1 MDTKQKIKELKIIAT
16 DEIITLADIS
26 FRFGAKTKFDSLIEK
41 KYQDL
46 YNGTLLDRKKYENAF
61 LHAYSSAYLVY
72 YLDEKTALNLGYGR
86 EVSTQNIEKHKFGSK
101 ENAFLDTNRD
111 LWNNQIGIEYAKR
124 LKAQGKSLDEVAEEI
139 FKNLMQKDSD
149 FIVDYEKDKRRWDNS
164 TKDNIWK
171 KIEEKM
177 PEAEYKK
184 FEILGNILNSK
195 PVQFFLDLQS
205 RILEKANTGYS
216 PSKEHLDLFF
226 NNQKNTS
233 SIKDKIQFAPNKDKT
248 NPNQKSKTKVFN
260 INDLTFIV
268 EEQYEFTD
276 QEKEKYTKQAIKE
289 TGSTPSTIRVFNIHE
304 FNINSDEEF
313 NKFPKALSQ
322 LTQQLAN

>member
-1 MDTKQKIKELKIIAT
+1 MTTFIETIEQFQDKMRFSIEEKFFDLANGKFKNEYYKQIRISYSDYLNAFAHAYASACLVYDGSADMAFKKGYIKEVL
-16 DEIITLADIS
+16 
-26 FRFGAKTKFDSLIEK
+26 
-41 KYQDL
+41 
-46 YNGTLLDRKKYENAF
+46 
-61 LHAYSSAYLVY
+61 
-72 YLDEKTALNLGYGR
+72 
-86 EVSTQNIEKHKFGSK
+86 TQNIEKHNFGSK

-111 LWNNQIGIEYAKR
+111 LWNNQMGIEYAKR

-139 FKNLMQKDSD
+139 FKNLIQKDSD

-171 KIEEKM
+171 KAFTKI
-177 PEAEYKK
+177 
-184 FEILGNILNSK
+184 FENSNQKTLNN
-195 PVQFFLDLQS
+195 QFSNPLDSYLELES
-205 RILEKANTGYS
+205 RILEKVNTGYS

-226 NNQKNTS
+226 NNQKDTS
-233 SIKDKIQFAPNKDKT
+233 LIKDKIQFAPNKDKT
-248 NPNQKSKTKVFN
+248 TPNQKSKTKVFN

-289 TGSTPSTIRVFNIHE
+289 TGSIPSTIRVFNIHE